1 VYRRFVEETFCR
13 GDVLSRR
20 RFVCAPIFQW
30 FVTHLGSVVD
40 PKLFFSDP
48 DPIFIRVLDP
58 DSDPLRLVKSYGS
71 SYGSDPKYSL
81 VDNPNNK
88 KAFSRYFK
96 AFDDF

>member
-1 VYRRFVEETFCR
+1 MCADFSMVRNTFRQC
-13 GDVLSRR
+13 
-20 RFVCAPIFQW
+20 C
-30 FVTHLGSVVD
+30 GSE
-40 PKLFFSDP
+40 LFFSDP

-88 KAFSRYFK
+88 KSIFK
-96 AFDDF
+96 VF